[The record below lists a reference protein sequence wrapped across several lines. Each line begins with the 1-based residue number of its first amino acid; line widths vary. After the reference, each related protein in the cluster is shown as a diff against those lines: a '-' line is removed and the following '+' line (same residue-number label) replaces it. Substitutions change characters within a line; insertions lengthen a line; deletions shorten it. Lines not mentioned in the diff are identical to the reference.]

1 MNDQDYVDTN
11 QAETEAA
18 EHPAVPDERNEQE
31 DTSLQKPPKKKGRPP
46 LSQAQKDAL
55 ARGREI
61 SRRKMSKALAKQK
74 LEDIERLESADLQT
88 QQKAPVKAKV
98 KKPKKTI
105 VVQESDSSSSEDEIV
120 YVSKKK
126 KPKKKVKS
134 RKKVYV
140 SSSSESESDTDDE
153 DFAELPQLRRQP
165 PRPPVHPIQPRPGL
179 RFR

>member
-11 QAETEAA
+11 QAETEAT

-31 DTSLQKPPKKKGRPP
+31 DTSLQKPPRKKGRPP

-74 LEDIERLESADLQT
+74 LEDIERMESAELQT

-140 SSSSESESDTDDE
+140 SSSESESDTDDE

-165 PRPPVHPIQPRPGL
+165 PPPPVHPIQPRSGL

>member
-11 QAETEAA
+11 QAETEAT

-55 ARGREI
+55 QRGREL
-61 SRRKMSKALAKQK
+61 SRRRMSKALAKQK
-74 LEDIERLESADLQT
+74 LEDIERMESAELQT

-105 VVQESDSSSSEDEIV
+105 VVQESDSSSSEEEIV

-140 SSSSESESDTDDE
+140 SSSESESDTDDE

-165 PRPPVHPIQPRPGL
+165 PPPPVHPIQPRSGL

>member
-11 QAETEAA
+11 QAKTEAN

-55 ARGREI
+55 QRGREI

-74 LEDIERLESADLQT
+74 LEDIERLESAELQT
-88 QQKAPVKAKV
+88 QQKAPVKTKV
-98 KKPKKTI
+98 KKPKKAI
-105 VVQESDSSSSEDEIV
+105 VVEESDSSSSEEEIV

-126 KPKKKVKS
+126 KPKKKIKS

-140 SSSSESESDTDDE
+140 SSSSESESETDDE
-153 DFAELPQLRRQP
+153 DFAELPQLRRH
-165 PRPPVHPIQPRPGL
+165 PRPVHPIQPRSGL